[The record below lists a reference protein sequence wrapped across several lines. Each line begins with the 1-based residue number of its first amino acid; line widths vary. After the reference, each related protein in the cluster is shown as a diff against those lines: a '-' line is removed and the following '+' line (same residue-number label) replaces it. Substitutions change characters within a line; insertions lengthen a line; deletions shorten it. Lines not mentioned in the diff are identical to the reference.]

1 MRRKLRPARPALQKR
16 IMVFGTFDMVHKGHI
31 NFFKQ
36 ARALADNPFLIVSV
50 ARDVNVARIKGR
62 TPSVSEKL
70 RRKNLALIPL
80 VDKAVL
86 GGKRKYFF
94 HIKRQRPDV
103 IALGYDQKEYVKELL
118 RDIKTAGMK
127 TKVVRLKAY
136 KVKVYKSSLIKKN
149 MLK

>member
-1 MRRKLRPARPALQKR
+1 MRRKLRPDKPAFQKR
-16 IMVFGTFDMVHKGHI
+16 IMVFGTFDMVHEGHV

-36 ARALADNPFLIVSV
+36 ARALASNPFLIVSV
-50 ARDVNVARIKGR
+50 ARDVNVARIKGK
-62 TPSVSEKL
+62 TPLVPERL
-70 RRKNLALIPL
+70 RRKNLALVPL

-86 GGKRKYFF
+86 GGKHKYFF

-103 IALGYDQKEYVKELL
+103 IALGYDQKAYVKELL

-127 TKVVRLKAY
+127 TKVIRLRAY
-136 KVKVYKSSLIKKN
+136 KAQVYKSSLIKKN